1 MVKQQTTNETDEEA
15 AQKAELASLPFIKRV
30 VLKYEE
36 LASDIRSRGETWALQ
51 ARLANDEV
59 EKDQYAA
66 IAAAHEA
73 LLGKPGTTP
82 VSLNTIAEMLERVRP
97 DFRLR
102 WGPSPPPRNA
112 WIIIGNDDSW
122 VDRQRLDGINAEPDY
137 WYWNGS
143 PHTEEDDLLFF
154 YYTAPRGAVCFVARA
169 DRDPYYEAHVDSR
182 AEISPGQ
189 WCFGLKSMV
198 EIEPITFKDLCAI
211 CGETL
216 ILKGQSGKKLTAA
229 MANAL
234 LSCIKI
240 RHPTDSDIRDD
251 IMQPVENHALPR
263 PGAMTLDDLRNLAS
277 GHLNLEK
284 EVEEYVVDPLLRLAG
299 LGEAPYRIER
309 QVRVG
314 RGLADRVVY
323 HNDKTVCVI
332 EVKRRLHL
340 DRNRN
345 WAACID
351 LGQVEGYA
359 TMLSA
364 DFMLVDVDR
373 IACFKAGDKT
383 PSVEFDRRHLDEDA
397 IEDIALYASG
407 RGERR
412 PQRRKTAP

>member
-1 MVKQQTTNETDEEA
+1 MAKQQANKQTDEETA
-15 AQKAELASLPFIKRV
+15 RKTEAVPLPLIKRLVLECEDLASNLGG
-30 VLKYEE
+30 L
-36 LASDIRSRGETWALQ
+36 GGMWAQQ
-51 ARLANDEV
+51 ARFATDEA
-59 EKDQYAA
+59 EKDQYAE
-66 IAAAHEA
+66 IAAAYEA

-82 VSLNTIAEMLERVRP
+82 VSLNTIAEMLERVRLN
-97 DFRLR
+97 FRLR
-102 WGPSPPPRNA
+102 RGPSPTPRNA

-122 VDRQRLDGINAEPDY
+122 VDRQQLDGINAEPDY

-198 EIEPITFKDLCAI
+198 EIEPITFKELCAI

-234 LSCIKI
+234 LSRIKI
-240 RHPTDSDIRDD
+240 RHPPDSDIRDD
-251 IMQPVENHALPR
+251 IMQPVVNHALPQ
-263 PGAMTLDDLRNLAS
+263 PGAMTLDDLRDLAS

-299 LGEAPYRIER
+299 LAEAPYRIER

-323 HNDKTVCVI
+323 HGDTAVCVI

-340 DRNRN
+340 DRNRD
-345 WAACID
+345 WATCID

-397 IEDIALYASG
+397 IEDVALYASG

-412 PQRRKTAP
+412 P

>member
-1 MVKQQTTNETDEEA
+1 MDKTDKA
-15 AQKAELASLPFIKRV
+15 APGQAQLATLPFIKRI
-30 VLKYEE
+30 VLKYED
-36 LASDIRSRGETWALQ
+36 LASDIRDRGRAWALQ
-51 ARLANDEV
+51 AQLATDEA

-102 WGPSPPPRNA
+102 QGPSPAPRNA
-112 WIIIGNDDSW
+112 WIIIGNNDSW
-122 VDRQRLDGINAEPDY
+122 IDRQGLDGINADPDY
-137 WYWNGS
+137 WHWNGS
-143 PHTEEDDLLFF
+143 PHTEKDDLLFF

-169 DRDPYYEAHVDSR
+169 DRDPYYQANASTSAD
-182 AEISPGQ
+182 ISPGQ
-189 WCFGLKSMV
+189 WWFGLKSMM
-198 EIEPITFKDLCAI
+198 EIEPITFKELCAI

-234 LSCIKI
+234 LSRINIK
-240 RHPTDSDIRDD
+240 HPPDSDIRTD
-251 IMQPVENHALPR
+251 IMQPVVNHALPQ
-263 PGAMTLDDLRNLAS
+263 PGAMSLDDLRDLAS

-284 EVEEYVVDPLLRLAG
+284 DVEEYIVDPLLRLAG
-299 LGEAPYRIER
+299 LNEAPYRIER

-323 HNDKTVCVI
+323 DGDKAVCVI

-340 DRNRN
+340 DQNSD
-345 WAACID
+345 WATCID
-351 LGQVEGYA
+351 LEQVAGYA
-359 TMLSA
+359 TRLSS

-373 IACFKAGDKT
+373 IACFKAGNKD
-383 PSVEFDRRHLDEDA
+383 PSVEFDRRFLDEDA

-407 RGERR
+407 RGE
-412 PQRRKTAP
+412 